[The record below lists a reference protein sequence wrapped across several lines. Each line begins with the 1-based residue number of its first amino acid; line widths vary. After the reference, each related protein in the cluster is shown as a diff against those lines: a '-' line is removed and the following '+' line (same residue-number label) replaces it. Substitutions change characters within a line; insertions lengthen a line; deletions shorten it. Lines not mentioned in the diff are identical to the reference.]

1 MSQRQRLLTCV
12 AQWIRPKYDESNII
26 AATFHMLTITL
37 ISMSLVDLTWFFM
50 SGHVCV
56 PYLTLGEFFWFG
68 FSNDDIEYTG

>member
-12 AQWIRPKYDESNII
+12 AQWIHPKYDESNII